1 MVLEYILQRGA
12 AFRERGAALGVLID
26 ARKARVMEPLTG
38 EPPDLMETMIP
49 HWVYN
54 RIAALLAAANA
65 GEYVGNERVEGYVV
79 AVLEGHVRRL
89 NL

>member
-1 MVLEYILQRGA
+1 
-12 AFRERGAALGVLID
+12 
-26 ARKARVMEPLTG
+26 MEPLASG
-38 EPPDLMETMIP
+38 PPDLKEILIP
-49 HWVYN
+49 RWVYN

-65 GEYVGNERVEGYVV
+65 GEYVDDERIRKYIV